1 MIEIY
6 NHRQIEDINNV
17 NQEQQNADNLQQLHG
32 FQNANVLMQNR
43 ENQAARGP
51 LVSQNKWNERRKM
64 KTILKCIRSI

>member
-1 MIEIY
+1 MSEIY

-32 FQNANVLMQNR
+32 FQNVNVLMQNR

-51 LVSQNKWNERRKM
+51 RVSQNKWN
-64 KTILKCIRSI
+64 